1 MPRFPRRSCTQRDRR
16 GSRVAGRPASI
27 WLNHFPAQ
35 RFQRCRLAAS
45 HSLRSSRMCRCAS
58 LARRAPVIPSRG
70 CARGSATEDVVV
82 LARRGEGNQ
91 ARNALGQCAVSARV
105 PACGRCALAR
115 RTARR
120 CGPRS
125 NPYRISPMRSRTQ
138 AVNQEGE
145 PPTRKCPIRMQ
156 QKSHLRVRKRYADFA
171 GCRGCN
177 RQSLSLPSLKRMPPI
192 WRDQTQI
199 REENHIDVIFLS
211 AADIR
216 LHISAGRGHPSA
228 RLKIRPVWVRVP
240 VGAP

>member
-1 MPRFPRRSCTQRDRR
+1 
-16 GSRVAGRPASI
+16 
-27 WLNHFPAQ
+27 
-35 RFQRCRLAAS
+35 
-45 HSLRSSRMCRCAS
+45 MCRCAS
-58 LARRAPVIPSRG
+58 LALRAPVIPSRG

-91 ARNALGQCAVSARV
+91 ARNALGQCVVSARV

-199 REENHIDVIFLS
+199 REKNHIDVIFLS
-211 AADIR
+211 AADIQ

-228 RLKIRPVWVRVP
+228 RLKSAQSGFESQWGHNHSGCSKETESHLGQESNPPRRGGHLRGDRGLTPR
-240 VGAP
+240 

>member
-1 MPRFPRRSCTQRDRR
+1 
-16 GSRVAGRPASI
+16 
-27 WLNHFPAQ
+27 
-35 RFQRCRLAAS
+35 
-45 HSLRSSRMCRCAS
+45 MCRCAS
-58 LARRAPVIPSRG
+58 LVLRPPVIPSKG
-70 CARGSATEDVVV
+70 CARGSANEDVVV

-125 NPYRISPMRSRTQ
+125 NPYRISPMRSRTH

-145 PPTRKCPIRMQ
+145 PPTRECPIRMQ
-156 QKSHLRVRKRYADFA
+156 QKSHLRVRKRYDFA

-177 RQSLSLPSLKRMPPI
+177 RRSLSLPSLKRMPPTR
-192 WRDQTQI
+192 RDQTQI

-211 AADIR
+211 AADIQ
-216 LHISAGRGHPSA
+216 LHISAGRGRPSA
-228 RLKIRPVWVRVP
+228 RLKIRTVSVRVRL
-240 VGAP
+240 GARHWRW